1 MLWKI
6 LILEFLGL
14 GKFAVLKL
22 ITDRFPI
29 NIPCFVIGIIFPHVF
44 NPLCSKVLVSLDSCV
59 ANSLQRYVNLTLKRN
74 LNDFMASLVTNL
86 ILFL

>member
-1 MLWKI
+1 MLLKI

-22 ITDRFPI
+22 VTDHFSVS
-29 NIPCFVIGIIFPHVF
+29 IPCFVIGIIFPYVS
-44 NPLCSKVLVSLDSCV
+44 NPFCSKVLVSLDFCV
-59 ANSLQRYVNLTLKRN
+59 ANSLQRFVNMTLKRN

-86 ILFL
+86 ILFF

>member
-6 LILEFLGL
+6 LILKFLGL

-22 ITDRFPI
+22 ITYHCSI
-29 NIPCFVIGIIFPHVF
+29 SIPCFVIGVIFTYVS
-44 NPLCSKVLVSLDSCV
+44 NPFCSKVLVSLDSCI
-59 ANSLQRYVNLTLKRN
+59 ANSLQRYVNMTLKRN